1 MRLLVLSHFY
11 PLPANNG
18 TKMRT
23 WALLRALAA
32 EGHDVT
38 LLTFADP
45 HEADGREAE
54 LRQVCNQVECLPWTL
69 PSLSSSRKHAARLKA
84 ILSPL
89 PYGVLRFQSEAM
101 KQAVLGLLR
110 GHSFDA
116 IFCMAPYVLINLPA
130 ALPVPLILNNHNL
143 EYIILHRYLIHD
155 ANPARRLYARLEAR
169 KMKAWEQRA
178 WSAANLVT
186 ACSEHDKH
194 LMNQLCPNLFVAVL
208 PNVIDVDTYAPSLG
222 DDGQTVLY
230 AGGMD
235 WYPNRDAV
243 KFFVSDIMPEL
254 RKSAPGVR
262 FVVAGRSDSDDFP
275 AKFTTISDVH
285 FTGTVPDMRPEMAK
299 AAVSVVPL
307 RIGSG
312 TRLKILEAA
321 AMAKPIVSTRV
332 GAEGLDF
339 VDGEEIILA
348 DDPKLF
354 ARAVADLL
362 ADSSRRARL
371 GQAARRRVEQ
381 QYGFPALRTA
391 LRAALEKLAGHPPEP
406 GSGAVAA
413 ISHRQVAA

>member
-1 MRLLVLSHFY
+1 
-11 PLPANNG
+11 
-18 TKMRT
+18 
-23 WALLRALAA
+23 
-32 EGHDVT
+32 
-38 LLTFADP
+38 
-45 HEADGREAE
+45 
-54 LRQVCNQVECLPWTL
+54 
-69 PSLSSSRKHAARLKA
+69 
-84 ILSPL
+84 
-89 PYGVLRFQSEAM
+89 M

-116 IFCMAPYVLINLPA
+116 IFCIAPYVLINLPTS
-130 ALPVPLILNNHNL
+130 LPAPLILDNQNL
-143 EYIILHRYLIHD
+143 EYIILHRYLTYD

-169 KMKAWEQRA
+169 KMRAWEQRA
-178 WSAANLVT
+178 WSWANLAT
-186 ACSEHDKH
+186 ACSEHDKR
-194 LMNQLCPNLFVAVL
+194 LMNQLCPNLFVAVV
-208 PNVIDVDTYAPSLG
+208 PNVIDVNTYAPSLG

-243 KFFVSDIMPEL
+243 EFFVSDIMPEL
-254 RKSAPGVR
+254 RKSSPGVR
-262 FVVAGRSDSDDFP
+262 FVVAGRSDSGGFP
-275 AKFTTISDVH
+275 AKFTTIPDVH

-381 QYGFPALRTA
+381 QYGFPALRKA

-406 GSGAVAA
+406 GSGSVAA

>member
-18 TKMRT
+18 VKMRT
-23 WALLRALAA
+23 WALLRALAT

-45 HEADGREAE
+45 HEADGHEAE
-54 LRQVCNQVECLPWTL
+54 LRKVCNQVECLPWTL
-69 PSLSSSRKHAARLKA
+69 PSLSSSRQYAARLKA
-84 ILSPL
+84 LLSPL

-101 KQAVLGLLR
+101 KQGVLGLLR

-116 IFCMAPYVLINLPA
+116 IICESPYMLINFPATLPA
-130 ALPVPLILNNHNL
+130 PLILDNHNL
-143 EYIILHRYLIHD
+143 EYIILQRYLTHD
-155 ANPARRLYARLEAR
+155 ANPARRLYVWLEAR
-169 KMKAWEQRA
+169 KLRAWEQRA
-178 WSAANLVT
+178 WSWANLVT
-186 ACSEHDKH
+186 ACSEQDKR
-194 LMNQLCPNLFVAVL
+194 LMNRLCPDLFVAVV
-208 PNVIDVDTYAPSLG
+208 PNVIDVDTYAPSLD

-243 KFFVSDIMPEL
+243 EFFVADIMPEL

-262 FVVAGRSDSDDFP
+262 FEVAGRSDSDGFP
-275 AKFTTISDVH
+275 AKFATISDVD

-299 AAVSVVPL
+299 AAVCVVPL

-354 ARAVADLL
+354 ARAVSGLL
-362 ADSSRRARL
+362 ADSALRPKL
-371 GQAARRRVEQ
+371 GQAALRRVQQ
-381 QYGFPALRTA
+381 QYGFPALRIA
-391 LRAALEKLAGHPPEP
+391 LRAALEKLAAQPPQP
-406 GSGAVAA
+406 GSGSEAA